1 MIGHFR
7 IRRDVMR
14 NKASC
19 TVLAAAALLAAFT
32 TMAAADN
39 DLCCEFV
46 RRSVA
51 FQIELAKAVK
61 ELNQRAVYLFDA
73 TGFTAGFT
81 DASTPLNV
89 RYKTGAVNGTLVDA
103 VLSVSAQRTLG
114 GEAGARTYYTWT
126 GGESEVQVDERG
138 VRI

>member
-1 MIGHFR
+1 MP
-7 IRRDVMR
+7 
-14 NKASC
+14 NKVSC
-19 TVLAAAALLAAFT
+19 TVLALAAILAAFT

-46 RRSVA
+46 RASVG

-61 ELNQRAVYLFDA
+61 ELNHRDVYLFDA
-73 TGFTAGFT
+73 TGFTAGFA

-89 RYKTGAVNGTLVDA
+89 RYKTGTVNGTMVDA

-126 GGESEVQVDERG
+126 GGEPEIQVDEWG